1 MVRPLL
7 VVIGSIL
14 GLYFA
19 FMAAT
24 GIGLLLGDP
33 YLSKPYTLTVTIL
46 MILLAYVGF
55 RVAGSGLHHTKPPVH

>member
-1 MVRPLL
+1 VARPLL

-19 FMAAT
+19 SMAAT

-46 MILLAYVGF
+46 MIFLAYVGF
-55 RVAGSGLHHTKPPVH
+55 RVASNAFHTKGNAH